1 MSLAAEKFLK
11 APFDEKR
18 IQEMLDCVGRATEVS
33 RVYIFENRTAKDGTL
48 LTSQRHEWVAPGIE
62 PQMGKSDLHDFSW
75 QTGGMGRWEK
85 NMSKGNIIQGHVR
98 TFPKSEQEI
107 LTPQEIKSI
116 VAVPIFIGQKWWGF
130 IGFDECLAER
140 EWSIIETDALKVAA
154 GILGAAIQ
162 HKRANEE
169 LQESGKKYKILFES
183 TLDGIFVLDAETMKV
198 VLANKA
204 IAKIYGFD
212 SGEDIVGVNPLD
224 FVYPEERDRV
234 SRVIVEDMFEKDLR
248 RIEEYRTTTKDGR
261 EVWISAF
268 GTRTEYHGRLAG
280 LISVRDIT
288 GKKQAEEAL
297 RESEERFRV
306 LVEDSPLGVSVIGKD
321 GRYRYVNPK
330 FVQIFGYTLK
340 DIPTGREWFKKA
352 YPDKELRNQVVSSWI
367 DDRKNIKSGE
377 SRPQKFNVKCKDGSE
392 KVIIFRPV
400 TMETGDQF
408 VVYTDITERIRLE
421 TQLQQAQKMEAIG
434 VLAGGIAHD
443 FNNMLAAVLG
453 KISIAQMETKPGT
466 KAFELLT
473 EAENAGMRA
482 KGLTAKLITFS
493 KGGDPFKQEVS
504 IGEFVKD
511 SVSSALSGSDID
523 SEFTIPDDLWPV
535 NIDEVQ
541 MKHVIHNIITNA
553 VEAMSTCADG
563 AAGRSGQGTI
573 KVSCENVEIGEKDGL
588 TLKAGKYV
596 KISLKD
602 QGYGIPEENLS
613 KIFDPYYSTKEM
625 GTDKGMGLGLS
636 ISHSIVKKHGGLITV
651 ESELGVGTTFFIC
664 LPESD
669 LGLRNAG
676 LGLERKLRTKKKPII
691 GKRKIFVM
699 DDEEMVRNVTAAML
713 NKFGYEVELAV
724 EGSEAIEMY
733 KKAKESDQSY
743 DGVILDLTNKIGMGG
758 KEAIKKLLEIDPDVK
773 AIVSTGYSYD
783 PIVTK
788 FREYGFCGALTKP
801 FSMDELGK
809 TVRKVLE

>member
-1 MSLAAEKFLK
+1 MVRKPTYEEL
-11 APFDEKR
+11 EKR
-18 IQEMLDCVGRATEVS
+18 IKELETE
-33 RVYIFENRTAKDGTL
+33 AL
-48 LTSQRHEWVAPGIE
+48 
-62 PQMGKSDLHDFSW
+62 
-75 QTGGMGRWEK
+75 
-85 NMSKGNIIQGHVR
+85 
-98 TFPKSEQEI
+98 
-107 LTPQEIKSI
+107 EIK
-116 VAVPIFIGQKWWGF
+116 
-130 IGFDECLAER
+130 
-140 EWSIIETDALKVAA
+140 
-154 GILGAAIQ
+154 
-162 HKRANEE
+162 RA
-169 LQESGKKYKILFES
+169 K
-183 TLDGIFVLDAETMKV
+183 
-198 VLANKA
+198 
-204 IAKIYGFD
+204 
-212 SGEDIVGVNPLD
+212 
-224 FVYPEERDRV
+224 
-234 SRVIVEDMFEKDLR
+234 
-248 RIEEYRTTTKDGR
+248 
-261 EVWISAF
+261 
-268 GTRTEYHGRLAG
+268 
-280 LISVRDIT
+280 
-288 GKKQAEEAL
+288 EAL
-297 RESEERFRV
+297 RESEERFRNV
-306 LVEDSPLGVSVIGKD
+306 ADFTYDWEYWIGPDGHYIYISPSCERIT
-321 GRYRYVNPK
+321 
-330 FVQIFGYTLK
+330 GYS
-340 DIPTGREWFKKA
+340 PEWFVNDPGLFEKIVH
-352 YPDKELRNQVVSSWI
+352 PDDHSVVVSHIREEQKQEEVFSI
-367 DDRKNIKSGE
+367 DFRIITRSGE
-377 SRPQKFNVKCKDGSE
+377 ELWISHNCQPVYGTDGNYLGRRASN
-392 KVIIFRPV
+392 R
-400 TMETGDQF
+400 
-408 VVYTDITERIRLE
+408 DISKRKKMQEELLKAKKLE
-421 TQLQQAQKMEAIG
+421 SLG

-541 MKHVIHNIITNA
+541 MKHVIHNIVTNA
-553 VEAMSTCADG
+553 VEAI
-563 AAGRSGQGTI
+563 SGQGTI

-691 GKRKIFVM
+691 GKRKILVM
-699 DDEEMVRNVTAAML
+699 DDEEMVRDVTAAML
-713 NKFGYEVELAV
+713 SKIGYEVELAK

-733 KKAKESDQSY
+733 IKDKESDQSY

-809 TVRKVLE
+809 TVRKVLEGN